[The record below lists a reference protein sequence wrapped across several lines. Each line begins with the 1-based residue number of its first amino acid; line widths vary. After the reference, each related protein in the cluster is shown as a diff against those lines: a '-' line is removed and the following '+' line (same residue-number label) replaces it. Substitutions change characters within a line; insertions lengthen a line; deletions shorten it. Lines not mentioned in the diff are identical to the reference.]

1 VTPRPAVSYLGSTSR
16 CECLG
21 RACTIKWVVTLIAHS
36 TCHRSSGALRKRCTE
51 ALGGRFETAFQ
62 EAKRLSFRLLGLPE
76 LSLQGHPLRFGIKKQ
91 LALLCYLA
99 AQGGRR
105 PRGELAELLWP
116 GSEERHARGDLR
128 SVLSKLRKT
137 LREESAHDGQEEE
150 AHFLLIDGDIL
161 GVEPTQV
168 ELDTEALEAAV
179 SLARRETSPASS
191 SASAGHSLRST
202 GTRTPFSLLEQNP
215 AFGTA

>member
-1 VTPRPAVSYLGSTSR
+1 MP
-16 CECLG
+16 
-21 RACTIKWVVTLIAHS
+21 
-36 TCHRSSGALRKRCTE
+36 SGT
-51 ALGGRFETAFQ
+51 T
-62 EAKRLSFRLLGLPE
+62 
-76 LSLQGHPLRFGIKKQ
+76 LRFGIKKQ

-99 AQGGRR
+99 AEGGRH

-150 AHFLLIDGDIL
+150 AHFILIDGDIL

-168 ELDTEALEAAV
+168 ELDSRTAAAAFAVRHALA
-179 SLARRETSPASS
+179 
-191 SASAGHSLRST
+191 
-202 GTRTPFSLLEQNP
+202 
-215 AFGTA
+215 

>member
-1 VTPRPAVSYLGSTSR
+1 MTPRPAVSYLGSTSR

-36 TCHRSSGALRKRCTE
+36 TSHRSSGALRKRCTE
-51 ALGGRFETAFQ
+51 ALGGRFE
-62 EAKRLSFRLLGLPE
+62 
-76 LSLQGHPLRFGIKKQ
+76 

-99 AQGGRR
+99 AEGGRR

-161 GVEPTQV
+161 RVEPTQV

-215 AFGTA
+215 AYGTAQAYTPAPPVHDSPPRDAPLLPP

>member
-1 VTPRPAVSYLGSTSR
+1 
-16 CECLG
+16 
-21 RACTIKWVVTLIAHS
+21 
-36 TCHRSSGALRKRCTE
+36 LR
-51 ALGGRFETAFQ
+51 GRFDTEVQ
-62 EAKRLSFRLLGLPE
+62 EEKRLSIRLLGPPE
-76 LSLQGHPLRFGIKKQ
+76 LSLRGCPLRFGIKKQ

-99 AQGGRR
+99 AEGGRH

-137 LREESAHDGQEEE
+137 LREESAHDGQDQE

-179 SLARRETSPASS
+179 SLARRETSPAATRPEDARSS
-191 SASAGHSLRST
+191 SGICKRLWGST
-202 GTRTPFSLLEQNP
+202 GASSWRASP
-215 AFGTA
+215 